1 MTEVYT
7 NVGGLDTP
15 VLSSD
20 NSTYDDSNS
29 VFILEVINGR

>member
-7 NVGGLDTP
+7 NVRWIRHS

-20 NSTYDDSNS
+20 NSTYDDSND
-29 VFILEVINGR
+29 VFILEV